1 MGLMPPQ
8 AAVTLRE
15 IYASALRYARHKKL
29 PPDAPRPRPIDE
41 WPAGNF
47 ELYERYQA
55 WLLQGGTSEI
65 ATRTIYLPIAG
76 HALGLNLKP
85 HTEYDLDADLERAYA
100 YVQAKGAGPDWLD
113 ACHHGIS
120 LFQRFLRLE
129 RGLGL
134 PTACKP
140 YDLAAHTQGLPL
152 WLVSELTRFQ
162 HIQQRNWR
170 PERLEP
176 SIHRFWCGH
185 LRIWRFLV
193 ETCGVLQLADLKR
206 VHVFDYVDFRLS
218 AGHSVNGVNGDI
230 HTLRSFLVF
239 LQEEGYPVPQS
250 LLRLKGLKT
259 PEPLPKF
266 LPDEQVQRLREQI
279 ERQAAQAVFPS
290 HRRIQMLTRA
300 AFYLLWQ
307 GGMRLGEVED
317 LRLEDLDLPNQ
328 RLTVRRGKSLK
339 DRTVFLTATAVEAVQ
354 DYLAV
359 RGPGASDHVFLYR
372 NQALRKDLIRARMQI
387 AGEAVGVKVY
397 PHRLRHTCATQ
408 LLNAGCRITSIQR
421 FLGHKK
427 LNTTMI
433 YAKAHDQTVADDYY
447 AAMGRI
453 EQRLEIVPLEPE
465 TPPEPEPRNSE
476 LLSLT
481 EQLAQPELSLDMR
494 LLLVAQ
500 MRAIL
505 RREMRGMPVSEIPIP
520 VAIDP
525 GSIHCQSAVEVNCAA
540 LGP

>member
-1 MGLMPPQ
+1 MPPR

-15 IYASALRYARHKKL
+15 IYAYALTYAHDKKL

-41 WPAGNF
+41 WPEGNF
-47 ELYERYQA
+47 ALYERYQA
-55 WLLQGGTSEI
+55 WLLEGGTSEI

-76 HALGLNLKP
+76 HVLGLNLKP
-85 HTEYDLDADLERAYA
+85 HPEIDLEADLERAYA
-100 YVQAKGAGPDWLD
+100 YVQAKCAGPDWLD
-113 ACHHGIS
+113 ACRHGIL

-134 PTACKP
+134 PTACQP
-140 YDLAAHTQGLPL
+140 FDLAAHTQGLPL
-152 WLVSELTRFQ
+152 WLVNELTRFQ

-170 PERLEP
+170 PERLES
-176 SIHRFWCGH
+176 SIHRFWSGH
-185 LRIWRFLV
+185 LRTWRFLV
-193 ETCGVLQLADLKR
+193 EERQVLQLADLR
-206 VHVFDYVDFRLS
+206 RAHVFDYVDFRLNG
-218 AGHSVNGVNGDI
+218 GHSVNGVNGDI
-230 HTLRSFLVF
+230 HTLRSFLIF
-239 LQEEGYPVPQS
+239 LQEEGAPVPQS
-250 LLRLKGLKT
+250 LLRIRGLKT

-266 LPDEQVQRLREQI
+266 LPDEQVKRLREQI

-290 HRRIQMLTRA
+290 HRRIQILTRA

-339 DRTVFLTATAVEAVQ
+339 DRTVFLTATAVAAVQ

-372 NQALRKDLIRARMQI
+372 NQALRKDLIRARIQI
-387 AGEAVGVKVY
+387 AGDAVGVKVY

-408 LLNAGCRITSIQR
+408 LLNAGCRITSIQK

-453 EQRLEIVPLEPE
+453 EQRLEIVPVEPE
-465 TPPEPEPRNSE
+465 DQPEPDPEQEE

-481 EQLAQPELSLDMR
+481 EHLAQPELSLEAR

-505 RREMRGMPVSEIPIP
+505 RREASVMAVGEMPISV
-520 VAIDP
+520 VIDP
-525 GSIHCQSAVEVNCAA
+525 VPIDCERAVEGSCAP

>member
-1 MGLMPPQ
+1 MDLMPPR

-15 IYASALRYARHKKL
+15 IYDCALRYAHDKNL
-29 PPDAPRPRPIDE
+29 PPDAPRPHPIDA

-55 WLLQGGTSEI
+55 WLLEGGTSEI

-76 HALGLNLKP
+76 HVLGLNLKP
-85 HTEYDLDADLERAYA
+85 HTEFDLDADLERAYA

-113 ACHHGIS
+113 ACRHGIS

-140 YDLAAHTQGLPL
+140 FDLAAHSQGLPL
-152 WLVSELTRFQ
+152 WLVNELTRFQ

-170 PERLEP
+170 PERLES

-185 LRIWRFLV
+185 IRMWRFLV
-193 ETCGVLQLADLKR
+193 EQCGVHQLSDLKR
-206 VHVFDYVDFRLS
+206 VHVFDYVDFRLN

-266 LPDEQVQRLREQI
+266 LPDDQVQRLREQI

-290 HRRIQMLTRA
+290 HRRIQLLTRA

-317 LRLEDLDLPNQ
+317 LRLEDLDLAHQ
-328 RLTVRRGKSLK
+328 RLTVRKGKSLK
-339 DRTVFLTATAVEAVQ
+339 DRTVFLTATAVSALQ

-372 NQALRKDLIRARMQI
+372 NQALRKDLIRARIQL
-387 AGEAVGVKVY
+387 AGQAVGVKVY

-447 AAMGRI
+447 AAMSRI
-453 EQRLEIVPLEPE
+453 EQRLEIVPLEPDH
-465 TPPEPEPRNSE
+465 PPEPDPEQEE

-481 EQLAQPELSLDMR
+481 EQLAQPELSLEQR

-500 MRAIL
+500 MRLIL
-505 RREMRGMPVSEIPIP
+505 RRETKMTPTGEI
-520 VAIDP
+520 
-525 GSIHCQSAVEVNCAA
+525 SISIASAHPHIFCESAVEGECAA

>member
-1 MGLMPPQ
+1 MGLMPPR
-8 AAVTLRE
+8 AAANLRE
-15 IYASALRYARHKKL
+15 IYACALVYAHDKRL
-29 PPDAPRPRPIDE
+29 PPDAPRPSPIDA
-41 WPAGNF
+41 WPVGNF
-47 ELYERYQA
+47 ELYERYQT
-55 WLLQGGTSEI
+55 WLLEGGTSEI

-85 HTEYDLDADLERAYA
+85 HPQISLDDDLERALA
-100 YVQAKGAGPDWLD
+100 YVQAKRVSPDWLKS
-113 ACHHGIS
+113 CRNGLE
-120 LFQRFLRLE
+120 LFRRFLRLE

-134 PTACKP
+134 PTAWKP
-140 YDLAAHTQGLPL
+140 FDLALHTQGLPM
-152 WLVSELTRFQ
+152 WLVNELTRFQ

-170 PERLEP
+170 TERLE
-176 SIHRFWCGH
+176 SAIHRFWCGH
-185 LRIWRFLV
+185 LRTWRFLV
-193 ETCGVLQLADLKR
+193 EQCSVLQLADLKR
-206 VHVFDYVDFRLS
+206 VNVFDYVDFRLS

-230 HTLRSFLVF
+230 HTLRSFLIF
-239 LQEEGYPVPQS
+239 LQEEGYAVPQS

-266 LPDEQVQRLREQI
+266 LPDDQVQRLCEQI

-290 HRRIQMLTRA
+290 HRRIHILTRA

-317 LRLEDLDLPNQ
+317 LRLEDLDLANQ
-328 RLTVRRGKSLK
+328 RLTVRKGKSLK
-339 DRTVFLTATAVEAVQ
+339 DRTVFLTATAVTAVQ

-372 NQALRKDLIRARMQI
+372 NQALRKDLIRARIQI

-453 EQRLEIVPLEPE
+453 EQRLEIVPVEPE
-465 TPPEPEPRNSE
+465 DPPETDPEQEE

-481 EQLAQPELSLDMR
+481 EQLVQPELSLDAR
-494 LLLVAQ
+494 LILVAQ
-500 MRAIL
+500 MRTIL
-505 RREMRGMPVSEIPIP
+505 RRETRTAPIRDTP
-520 VAIDP
+520 ISLAFDP
-525 GSIHCQSAVEVNCAA
+525 TTIHCESTNEGSCAA

>member
-1 MGLMPPQ
+1 MPPHN
-8 AAVTLRE
+8 
-15 IYASALRYARHKKL
+15 YATFAERYDHSFAYARDDRL
-29 PPDAPRPRPIDE
+29 PPDAPRPSRTCDWYPENLAFI
-41 WPAGNF
+41 
-47 ELYERYQA
+47 ERYRR
-55 WLLQGGTSEI
+55 WLVEGGASALVTDL
-65 ATRTIYLPIAG
+65 YDLPMAG
-76 HALGLNLKP
+76 HVFGLTHKRHDQLDPDRDLQCAL
-85 HTEYDLDADLERAYA
+85 EYI
-100 YVQAKGAGPDWLD
+100 QAKGLSASWTKNCRNALVR
-113 ACHHGIS
+113 
-120 LFQRFLRLE
+120 LRNFLRQE

-134 PTACKP
+134 PATWKP
-140 YDLAAHTQGLPL
+140 FDLKAHTQGLPL
-152 WLVSELTRFQ
+152 WLVHELTHFQ

-170 PERLEP
+170 PERLDG
-176 SIHRFWCGH
+176 SIRRFWSGH
-185 LRIWRFLV
+185 LRTWRFLV
-193 ETCGVLQLADLKR
+193 EHCLVHQLSDLKR
-206 VHVFDYVDFRLS
+206 VHVFDYVDFRLNT
-218 AGHSVNGVNGDI
+218 GHSVTGANGDL
-230 HTLRSFLVF
+230 HTLRSFLIF
-239 LQEEGYPVPQS
+239 LQEEGYAVPQS
-250 LLRLKGLKT
+250 LLRIKGLKT

-266 LPDEQVQRLREQI
+266 LPDDQVKRLCEQI

-290 HRRIQMLTRA
+290 HRRIMLLTRA

-307 GGMRLGEVED
+307 GGLRLGEVED
-317 LRLEDLDLPNQ
+317 LRLEDLDLLNK

-339 DRTVFLTATAVEAVQ
+339 DRTVFLTETAVSALQ

-372 NQALRKDLIRARMQI
+372 NQALRKDLIRARIQI
-387 AGEAVGVKVY
+387 AGEAIGVKVY

-408 LLNAGCRITSIQR
+408 LLNAGCRITSIQK

-453 EQRLEIVPLEPE
+453 EQRLEIVPVDAEEPLEPDAE
-465 TPPEPEPRNSE
+465 KTA

-481 EQLAQPELSLDMR
+481 EQLAQPELSLEMR

-505 RREMRGMPVSEIPIP
+505 RREARAMTVRETPIP
-520 VAIDP
+520 VAFDQTKIIYESTNERCYP
-525 GSIHCQSAVEVNCAA
+525 A